1 MLSSGR
7 LAALVA
13 DPVADAQVVDAME
26 VEAAHHAVVEAY
38 PDAIDLVVAL
48 VAVLGRRCGG
58 RTADDA
64 RAGGQRP
71 ARAEPNW
78 LPTTPPI
85 TAPRI
90 APAPDGR
97 DATETT
103 SMLVTWPYS
112 PYTGAEAIGASTTR
126 SVYTGVDEHALIRA
140 SAPTRRRR
148 EEDCAK
154 DMIGSPGEQRGPRVA
169 GPRQTSRAS

>member
-1 MLSSGR
+1 MP
-7 LAALVA
+7 A
-13 DPVADAQVVDAME
+13 PVAS
-26 VEAAHHAVVEAY
+26 
-38 PDAIDLVVAL
+38 AL
-48 VAVLGRRCGG
+48 PV
-58 RTADDA
+58 
-64 RAGGQRP
+64 P
-71 ARAEPNW
+71 EPNW

-97 DATETT
+97 DATGTT

-140 SAPTRRRR
+140 SAPTAAAERRGLR
-148 EEDCAK
+148 K

-169 GPRQTSRAS
+169 GPRQPSRAPCIDHAKGRAQAASDSSHGR